1 MLNPLEIQNEVGKIQ
16 DLSPRKAELAS
27 LIMSLCDCIILIQG
41 DIFLLQQ
48 QLSPEVRANLRR
60 RG

>member
-16 DLSPRKAELAS
+16 DLSPREAELAS
-27 LIMSLCDCIILIQG
+27 LVMSLCDCIILIQG

-48 QLSPEVRANLRR
+48 QFPPEVQVKLRHV
-60 RG
+60 